1 MHRLH
6 AGYLLTFR
14 KRVSLRSDN
23 GASAVEYGLVLG
35 GVALIIVVSVFGFGG
50 FVAELFMN
58 SNACFNAGTSST
70 C

>member
-1 MHRLH
+1 MHRFH

-23 GASAVEYGLVLG
+23 GASAVEYGLVLA
-35 GVALIIVVSVFGFGG
+35 GVALIIVVAVFSFGG
-50 FVAELFMN
+50 FVAALFSN
-58 SNACFNAGTSST
+58 SNACFNAGVSSS